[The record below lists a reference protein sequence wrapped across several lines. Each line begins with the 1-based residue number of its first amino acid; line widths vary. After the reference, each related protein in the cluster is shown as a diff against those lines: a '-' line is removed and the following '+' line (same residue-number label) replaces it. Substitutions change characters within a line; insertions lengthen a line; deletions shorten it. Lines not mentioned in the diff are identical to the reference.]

1 MHVLELCNH
10 RDFLLSSI
18 IQVHLDVLVAMQ
30 SQAPWVSSHKPWV
43 DREYAEKQLA
53 DAEEIHDKLQWQLKR
68 AKKMIREA
76 KTELRSV
83 IAREDG

>member
-1 MHVLELCNH
+1 M
-10 RDFLLSSI
+10 
-18 IQVHLDVLVAMQ
+18 
-30 SQAPWVSSHKPWV
+30 SSHKPWV
-43 DREYAEKQLA
+43 DRKYAEKQLA

>member
-1 MHVLELCNH
+1 MIDRGCVRNAKF
-10 RDFLLSSI
+10 RRFL
-18 IQVHLDVLVAMQ
+18 
-30 SQAPWVSSHKPWV
+30 
-43 DREYAEKQLA
+43 EYAEKQLA

>member
-1 MHVLELCNH
+1 MSRSGVHRSRVLEVGRLE
-10 RDFLLSSI
+10 
-18 IQVHLDVLVAMQ
+18 Q
-30 SQAPWVSSHKPWV
+30 
-43 DREYAEKQLA
+43 YAEKQLA